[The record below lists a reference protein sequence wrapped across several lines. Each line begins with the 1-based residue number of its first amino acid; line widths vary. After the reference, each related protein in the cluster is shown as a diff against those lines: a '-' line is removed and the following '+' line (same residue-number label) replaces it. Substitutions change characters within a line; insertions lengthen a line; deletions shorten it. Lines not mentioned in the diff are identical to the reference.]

1 MNTYDKYID
10 KLTLDKIPLKLEYAS
25 HLRDL
30 YPLDL
35 DNFTLEEVFT
45 PLSLHNIAEF
55 KLYSPDYAI
64 TGYFQGSPE
73 DIYESKLFT
82 IDPNGPHILYVTGM
96 SKKIKDD
103 PNFRLNDPLWVGY
116 WEDNRI
122 GYLFQIIDKL

>member
-25 HLRDL
+25 HLRDIN
-30 YPLDL
+30 PLDL
-35 DNFTLEEVFT
+35 NNLTLEEVFT
-45 PLSLHNIAEF
+45 PLALHNVAEF
-55 KLYSPDYAI
+55 KLYFPDYAI

-73 DIYESKLFT
+73 DTYESKLFT
-82 IDPNGPHILYVTGM
+82 IDPKGPHRLYVTGI

-103 PNFRLNDPLWVGY
+103 PNFRLNNPLWVGY